1 MRTVLVFG
9 ARLTAVRFA
18 NKVPGRASLW
28 TSVAAAIFGH
38 AGKLIR
44 SWKGQR
50 RSMRAVRQGSRH
62 IRHRPDLTDGPI
74 IVFDAVCV
82 LCCANAQFLLRHDR
96 AGIFRL
102 ASMQGEVGTELYR
115 SFGID
120 PQNPDTLIV
129 VDSGQVLRDSDAVL
143 AIYGGLGWP
152 WRAALLIKLV
162 PRRLRDP
169 LYRWV
174 ARNRYRIFGRRESCW
189 MPDPEYAD
197 RIL

>member
-1 MRTVLVFG
+1 MSAILVFG
-9 ARLTAVRFA
+9 APDRRQVREQGLGA
-18 NKVPGRASLW
+18 CVPQDVSCCRHLWPCRQADTILARAAPLD
-28 TSVAAAIFGH
+28 ACGPA
-38 AGKLIR
+38 
-44 SWKGQR
+44 
-50 RSMRAVRQGSRH
+50 GSRRN
-62 IRHRPDLTDGPI
+62 RHRPDLTDGPI

-82 LCCANAQFLLRHDR
+82 LCCANAQFVLRHDR
-96 AGIFRL
+96 AGVFRF
-102 ASMQGEVGTELYR
+102 ASMQGEVGAELYR

-152 WRAALLIKLV
+152 WRAALLFKLV

-189 MPDPEYAD
+189 MPEPEHAD